1 MAPRKKKE
9 EAAKTV
15 SVSAQIASA
24 QTELLSLKMKHQ
36 AGELKQTH
44 LIKAKRK
51 EIARL
56 KTASHTI
63 TL

>member
-9 EAAKTV
+9 EVLETL
-15 SVSAQIASA
+15 SIPAQIVSA

-56 KTASHTI
+56 KTITTI